1 MFYVEF
7 VQHSMNLLLLL
18 NVSHVDFVQ
27 HSMNL
32 LLLLNMSYVD
42 FVQEKSQLDWNKFK
56 QQEGLE
62 EELQVHNRGKEG

>member
-1 MFYVEF
+1 MLTLF
-7 VQHSMNLLLLL
+7 ST
-18 NVSHVDFVQ
+18 VD
-27 HSMNL
+27 L